1 MKKTL
6 LFTAIITLGG
16 LFPSMAQSP
25 SAGEEIDLGL
35 SVNWRG
41 YNIGAEAPQ
50 QSGTSYAYAMIKKG
64 NYNKYNYPFF
74 SFEMGACDFPVND
87 ISGNMEYDAA
97 AAITGGLWRMPTK
110 EEWQELIDGCTA
122 SVYTC
127 EGING
132 ILMTSKS
139 NGNSI
144 FLPYN
149 GYNCNY
155 YTANNENGGAYYF
168 YGYGNYIQIRLQE
181 RFGMDGPWTGMVLR
195 PVCDK
200 DQVPLESISLTA
212 DRNDIFV
219 NTFAQLTAVGVPA
232 DAKFKAEY
240 SSSDENV
247 ATVTDKGLVKGIGG
261 GTAVITATAGDISAT
276 VTINVTAV
284 ETDLSAASV
293 DLGLGVDWCT
303 LNEGASSFGQTGD
316 KYAFCITSQQT
327 YANALTYP
335 YYNGSYRFP
344 QAEFSGNPSYD
355 VIAKNHGQESRM
367 RLPSKS
373 ELEELVEKCCAEPV
387 EIEGVKYMR
396 LTSTVNGKYILL
408 PIDGT
413 SEYYHSGS
421 TNESR
426 SEAYCLSLS
435 ATGSSIGAF
444 VKTNSQPYK
453 SRPLR
458 GVMEHIVIP
467 DLTAIILNKTEASIY
482 TENTVQITAKP
493 EPLGAELSGIQW
505 SSSDEAVATVDANG
519 LVTGVSAGVATIT
532 AAVGEIKAT
541 VTVTVEEPNVCTDEM
556 VDMGLDVMWAPCE
569 LGAATPSESGKLYY
583 WGALE
588 PTENVSDKTKWV
600 DPGIDKIGATEFD
613 VAYKTMGDGWR
624 MPKRSDLLRLS
635 QNATFE
641 WIVYGGRKG
650 VLVISNLT
658 GKRMFWPLQ
667 NGETDIFYCG
677 DELFR
682 NNSSDGE
689 PLVTGLWVTGEGVD
703 ELNRKPWTPMLIRPV
718 FDPSFVPP
726 LTAITITSES
736 TSLDIDGT
744 LQLTAVPAPEKAE
757 FTNLTWASS
766 DETVATVDA
775 NGLVTGLAKGT
786 ATITAA
792 DGEISATIEITVN
805 TPPLTAIAVT
815 SESTTLYID
824 GTLQLTAVP
833 TPEKAEF
840 TNLTWASSDETVAT
854 VDANG
859 LVTGLAK
866 GTATITAADGEISA
880 TIEITVNTPPLTAIA
895 VTSESTTLYI
905 DGTLQ
910 LTAVPTPEKA
920 EFTNLTW
927 ASSDETVATVDANGL
942 VTGLAKGIAII
953 TVADGDIS
961 ATIEVSVM
969 TPPVEQIVITSEATT
984 LNVGETLQLSANPM
998 PENAVFTD
1006 LVWTSSLPAVA
1017 TVDAN
1022 GLVSAVSKGIVV
1034 ITASDGDINATIEL
1048 TITDTSSV
1056 AEIITGSDIKEI
1068 YTTDGR
1074 KVSVEFENLS
1084 SGFYIIVKSD
1094 GTVIKTVKR

>member
-866 GTATITAADGEISA
+866 G
-880 TIEITVNTPPLTAIA
+880 
-895 VTSESTTLYI
+895 
-905 DGTLQ
+905 
-910 LTAVPTPEKA
+910 
-920 EFTNLTW
+920 
-927 ASSDETVATVDANGL
+927 
-942 VTGLAKGIAII
+942 IAII